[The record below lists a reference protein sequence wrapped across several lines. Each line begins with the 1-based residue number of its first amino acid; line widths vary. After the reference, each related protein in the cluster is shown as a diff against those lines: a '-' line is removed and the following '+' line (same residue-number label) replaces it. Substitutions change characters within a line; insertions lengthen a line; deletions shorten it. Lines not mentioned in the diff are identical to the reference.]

1 MSTWLGGTNAR
12 DFEPIVARGAVMA
25 ETRLDASGL
34 SPYSPAHDQ
43 RRDHSHASPP
53 HLRGTG
59 GRGRL
64 RSPLPP
70 DTVLRQFLSKKR
82 KSESGGS
89 KVKQELDMD
98 TPANYLSLADTRSQ
112 QIARLMRHMRPQT
125 FADELNR
132 LERSVQ

>member
-1 MSTWLGGTNAR
+1 
-12 DFEPIVARGAVMA
+12 MA

-43 RRDHSHASPP
+43 RRDHCHSSPPP
-53 HLRGTG
+53 HLRGAG

-70 DTVLRQFLSKKR
+70 DTVLRQFLSKQR

-112 QIARLMRHMRPQT
+112 RIARLMCHMRPQT

>member
-1 MSTWLGGTNAR
+1 
-12 DFEPIVARGAVMA
+12 MA
-25 ETRLDASGL
+25 GTRLDVSGL

-43 RRDHSHASPP
+43 RRDHCHSSPPP
-53 HLRGTG
+53 HLRGAG

-98 TPANYLSLADTRSQ
+98 TSLHYLSLADIRSQ
-112 QIARLMRHMRPQT
+112 QIARLMRRRRPLACADHM
-125 FADELNR
+125 NR
-132 LERSVQ
+132 LERSAQ